1 MRRFETFTLGKYGCL
16 EGVVELTQR
25 VETFAFV
32 DVSSAIQHMGKAV
45 SQTDGFNEL
54 RGMPAS
60 EKSCLILMLL
70 AS

>member
-1 MRRFETFTLGKYGCL
+1 
-16 EGVVELTQR
+16 
-25 VETFAFV
+25 
-32 DVSSAIQHMGKAV
+32 MGKAV

-70 AS
+70 ASWQNLIKNFSHQHFFYLIVVMRWKH